1 MNRGDMSK
9 DKFFDRSQARAG
21 GAITGVAI
29 VAIGRAAVAVVP
41 ALVKLAVAK
50 VRAPP
55 KLTNGQ
61 KSSLARFEK
70 KFSRDNRNVE
80 VSLQKNGTANF
91 KNDVPGRVP
100 GSKAV
105 YENSVDPSGRTL
117 SAQKTTLDPAG
128 KVIHIKDKM

>member
-1 MNRGDMSK
+1 M
-9 DKFFDRSQARAG
+9 
-21 GAITGVAI
+21 
-29 VAIGRAAVAVVP
+29 
-41 ALVKLAVAK
+41 KLAVAK

-80 VSLQKNGTANF
+80 VSVQKNGTANF

-105 YENSVDPSGRTL
+105 YEKSVDASGRTL